1 VETPLNSRTDKA
13 SPGARQVKIA
23 HSRVGNMKSLT
34 ALITP
39 TTGVIYALTAKSGTT
54 TKTGACKTVTI
65 KQGKVNVARSSCT
78 VKLTNG
84 AWLASVTPAKGAVKG
99 TVNTKRYTFK

>member
-1 VETPLNSRTDKA
+1 MKPVAPVVPPAKPDVVWSSSTKA
-13 SPGARQVKIA
+13 TSA
-23 HSRVGNMKSLT
+23 T

-39 TTGVIYALTAKSGTT
+39 TTGVIYALTAKSGIT

-65 KQGKVNVARSSCT
+65 KQGKANVARSSCT

-99 TVNTKRYTFK
+99 TVNTKSYTFK

>member
-1 VETPLNSRTDKA
+1 MKPVAPVVPPAKPDVVWSSSTKA
-13 SPGARQVKIA
+13 TSA
-23 HSRVGNMKSLT
+23 T

-39 TTGVIYALTAKSGTT
+39 TTGVIYALTAKSGIT